1 MPNLTLQEIAGRLGG
16 RLVGKDRAVSGV
28 QSLEGAGPEHLSFLA
43 DPRHR
48 GLLETCRAGGVLVPP
63 GVESARL
70 SLVVVDRPLV
80 ALARIMPELH
90 PEALPPP
97 GTHPSSSVPEDCIL
111 GREVRIGAQVNVGA
125 GCRIGD
131 RSVLG
136 AGVVLGREVVV
147 GDDCRLHPGA
157 RILDGC
163 RLGDRVIVHAGAVVG
178 SDGFGFA
185 EEGGVHLKIPQIGNV
200 VLEDDVELGANATV
214 DRATFG
220 TTRIRRGTKI
230 DNLVQIGH
238 NCDIGEDCILVA
250 QVGLAGSVRVGRG
263 SIFAGQ
269 SGSVG
274 HVRIGRDVRVG
285 AKSAVTG
292 NLPDGAFVTG
302 HPARDHGAWRKSQ
315 AGLLRL
321 PELRHR
327 VAELER
333 RLAALG
339 SRPTKEEG

>member
-1 MPNLTLQEIAGRLGG
+1 MPKLTLREIAERLGG
-16 RLVGKDRAVSGV
+16 RLVGEDRTVSGV
-28 QSLEGAGPEHLSFLA
+28 QSLEAAGPEDLSFAAHLRYQ
-43 DPRHR
+43 D
-48 GLLETCRAGGVLVPP
+48 LLETCRAGGVLVPP
-63 GVESARL
+63 GVTAKRL
-70 SLVVVDRPLV
+70 SLIVVERPLA

-90 PEALPPP
+90 PEVLPPP
-97 GTHPSSSVPEDCIL
+97 GTHPSATIPEDCRL
-111 GREVRIGAQVNVGA
+111 GGEVRIGPHVSFGS
-125 GCRIGD
+125 GCRVGD

-136 AGVVLGREVVV
+136 AGVVLGRDVEI
-147 GDDCRLHPGA
+147 GSDCRLHPGA

-163 RLGDRVIVHAGAVVG
+163 RLGNRVILQAGAVVG

-220 TTRIRRGTKI
+220 STRIRRGTKI

-238 NCDIGEDCILVA
+238 NCDVGEDCILVA

-263 SIFAGQ
+263 TIFAGQ

-274 HVRIGRDVRVG
+274 HVRIGENVRVG

-292 NLPDGAFVTG
+292 DLPDGAFVTG

-333 RLAALG
+333 RLEGLG
-339 SRPTKEEG
+339 IRPTKEEG

>member
-1 MPNLTLQEIAGRLGG
+1 MLTLGEIAAKVGG
-16 RLVGKDRAVSGV
+16 RLVGDDRTVRSV
-28 QSLEGAGPEHLSFLA
+28 QSLEAAGPEDLSFA
-43 DPRHR
+43 AHPRYQ
-48 GLLETCRAGGVLVPP
+48 GLLETCRAAGVLVPP
-63 GVESARL
+63 GVASRRL
-70 SLVVVDRPLV
+70 SLVVVERPLV
-80 ALARIMPELH
+80 ALARIMPLLH
-90 PEALPPP
+90 PESLPPP
-97 GTHPSSSVPEDCIL
+97 GVHPSACVPEDCRL
-111 GREVRIGAQVNVGA
+111 GSEVRIGPLVSLGQ
-125 GCRIGD
+125 GCRVGD

-136 AGVVLGREVVV
+136 AGVVLGREVTL
-147 GDDCRLHPGA
+147 GSDCRLHAGA
-157 RILDGC
+157 RVLEGC

-185 EEGGVHLKIPQIGNV
+185 EEGGIHLKIPQVGNV

-220 TTRIRRGTKI
+220 STRIRRGTKI

-238 NCDIGEDCILVA
+238 NCDVGEDCILVA

-263 SIFAGQ
+263 TIFAGQ

-274 HVRIGRDVRVG
+274 HVQIGRDVRVG

-292 NLPDGAFVTG
+292 DLPDGAFVTG

-333 RLAALG
+333 RLAALA
-339 SRPTKEEG
+339 SRPVKEEG